1 MAKRQGGVRSL
12 RVRNVGTSG
21 ARPFSSFAQIRS
33 IAWVH
38 MSIQVLEIAGVIKLF
53 PRHDDHV
60 EARGGCE
67 RTSKAVNNVIAVL
80 RAVI

>member
-1 MAKRQGGVRSL
+1 MTTFVQDQ
-12 RVRNVGTSG
+12 T
-21 ARPFSSFAQIRS
+21 SFAQIRS

-38 MSIQVLEIAGVIKLF
+38 MSIQVLESAGVIKLF

-67 RTSKAVNNVIAVL
+67 RTSKAVNSVIAVRRL
-80 RAVI
+80 GSRAMRYV